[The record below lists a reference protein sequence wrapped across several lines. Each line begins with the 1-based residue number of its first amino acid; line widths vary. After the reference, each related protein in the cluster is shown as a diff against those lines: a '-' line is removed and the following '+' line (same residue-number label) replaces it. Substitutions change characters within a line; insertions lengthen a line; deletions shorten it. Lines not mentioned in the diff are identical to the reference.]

1 MNLLL
6 PLSLGRRQQ
15 YTAPCRIM
23 FGPHE
28 TNLGNGR
35 TLSDRHVAYYQRR
48 SAGGAGIIVI
58 EEASVHDSDWPYERA
73 PLARLCGPGWRAI
86 TNATTHLPTADSGAV
101 VLAGLGHSGG
111 QGTSHWSQRELWA
124 PSAMPEVASR
134 EVPKVME
141 QADIEAVIEGF
152 GTATALA
159 MASGCDGVEINAGQ
173 NSLIRQFL
181 SGLTNMRTDPYGTDR
196 QSFLREVLSSVRA
209 HIGDGILAL
218 RLSADELAPWA
229 GIVPEAGA
237 DIAVAV
243 ADEIDL
249 LTIVRGSIYTV
260 ALTRPD
266 GHVAP
271 GFGIDL
277 AREVRAAI
285 HLATGDASS
294 RVPVPVFAQGSIVDW
309 GQAEWAITDRA
320 ADGVEMTRAQLADA
334 DLVAKLRRDEPERIR
349 PCVLCNQLCK
359 VRDNRNPIVSCVMD
373 PRTGHELADAAEPTL
388 TVPLE
393 GRKSISTLTII
404 GAGVAGLET
413 ARIAALRGF
422 TVHVYERQ
430 AIVGGTLMAASHGA
444 GRERL
449 AKAVDWLHAECIAL
463 GVIVETGRPVTPDML
478 AQLRDVGPVVIATGG
493 RPGTLPF
500 EVTKSAD
507 VRDGVDV
514 LRDGPGSI
522 PDGPI
527 VVWDPIGGPIALSVA
542 ELLAA
547 DGRHAG
553 QVTLVTPDL
562 LVGEKLS
569 LTGDLAPSQVRL
581 HGAHI
586 RLIKQSLVR
595 RVRKGHVEVEDRFS
609 GTADVIAAAVFIACG
624 HRLPDHTLDPDE
636 TLPQVGDRV
645 APRTIHEAILDA
657 RRVALALPAASI
669 TAASITAASITAPSI
684 HAPERSSGE
693 VATKLASR

>member
-6 PLSLGRRQQ
+6 PLLLGRHQQ
-15 YTAPCRIM
+15 HTAPCRIM

-28 TNLGNGR
+28 TNLGSGR

-48 SAGGAGIIVI
+48 TEGGAGIIVI

-73 PLARLCGPGWRAI
+73 PLARLCGPGWQAVRA
-86 TNATTHLPTADSGAV
+86 ATAHSGAI

-124 PSAMPEVASR
+124 PSAVPEVASR

-141 QADIEAVIEGF
+141 QADIDAVIEGF
-152 GTATALA
+152 GTATARA
-159 MASGCDGVEINAGQ
+159 MASGCDGVEVNAGQ

-181 SGLTNMRTDPYGTDR
+181 SGLTNLRSDTYGTDR
-196 QSFLREVLSSVRA
+196 LSFLRQVLLSVRA

-229 GIVPEAGA
+229 GIVPTAGA

-243 ADEIDL
+243 AEEIDL

-271 GFGIDL
+271 GFAIDL
-277 AREVRAAI
+277 ARQVRTAV
-285 HLATGDASS
+285 HLAAGDASTS
-294 RVPVPVFAQGSIVDW
+294 ALVPVFAQGSIVDW
-309 GQAEWAITDRA
+309 GQAEWALTDGA

-334 DLVAKLRRDEPERIR
+334 NLVAKLQRDEPERIR
-349 PCVLCNQLCK
+349 PCILCNQLCK

-373 PRTGHELADAAEPTL
+373 PRTGHELEDAAEPTVAA
-388 TVPLE
+388 TPHGPLPL
-393 GRKSISTLTII
+393 GALTIV

-422 TVHVYERQ
+422 IVHVYEQ
-430 AIVGGTLMAASHGA
+430 HAIVGGTLVAASHGA

-449 AKAVDWLHAECIAL
+449 ARSVDWLHAECVAL
-463 GVIVETGRPVTPDML
+463 GVTIETGRPITPDML
-478 AQLRDVGPVVIATGG
+478 AELQTAGPVVIATGG
-493 RPGTLPF
+493 RHGTLPF
-500 EVTKSAD
+500 EVTESAD
-507 VRDGVDV
+507 VRHGVDV
-514 LRDGPGSI
+514 LRDGATTL

-542 ELLAA
+542 ELIAA
-547 DGRHAG
+547 DGRHDG
-553 QVTLVTPDL
+553 HVTLVTPDL

-569 LTGDLAPSQVRL
+569 LSGDLAPSQVRL
-581 HGAHI
+581 HGAGI

-595 RVRKGHVEVEDRFS
+595 RVSDGKVELEDRFS
-609 GTADVIAAAVFIACG
+609 GAADVLDATVFVACG
-624 HRLPDHTLDPDE
+624 HRLPDHNLDPQE
-636 TLPQVGDRV
+636 LLPQAGDRV

-657 RRVALALPAASI
+657 RRVAMALPAPLVLA
-669 TAASITAASITAPSI
+669 
-684 HAPERSSGE
+684 RSVLARSVPPAGRDSGE
-693 VATKLASR
+693 TATRLATR